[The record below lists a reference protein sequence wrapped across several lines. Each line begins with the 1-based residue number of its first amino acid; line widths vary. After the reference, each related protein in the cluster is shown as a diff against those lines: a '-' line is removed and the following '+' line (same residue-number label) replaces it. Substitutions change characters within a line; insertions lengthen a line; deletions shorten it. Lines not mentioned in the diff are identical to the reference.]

1 MVAVM
6 AKLTVMYWRDIPSQV
21 LAQQG
26 RERFAVQLSA
36 RFQEAIDSAAMFA
49 GKSEADAYMEH
60 WRKEVTECGEN
71 LQEEA
76 EKKAGE
82 LEAVFSDEQLRLLIK
97 NKGLAK

>member
-1 MVAVM
+1 M
-6 AKLTVMYWRDIPSQV
+6 AKLTVMYWHDIPSQV
-21 LAQQG
+21 LARQG

-60 WRKEVTECGEN
+60 WRKDISECSED
-71 LQEEA
+71 LQAEA

-82 LEAVFSDEQLRLLIK
+82 LEAVFTDEQLRQLIK
-97 NKGLAK
+97 SKGIKEG

>member
-1 MVAVM
+1 M
-6 AKLTVMYWRDIPSQV
+6 AKLTIMYWRDIPSQV

-26 RERFAVQLSA
+26 RERFAAQLSA

-60 WRKEVTECGEN
+60 WRKDISECGDD
-71 LQEEA
+71 LQAEA

-82 LEAVFSDEQLRLLIK
+82 LEAAFSDEQLRQLIK
-97 NKGLAK
+97 SKGISNS

>member
-1 MVAVM
+1 M

-60 WRKEVTECGEN
+60 WRKEVTECGDD
-71 LQEEA
+71 LQSETQ
-76 EKKAGE
+76 KKAIE
-82 LEAVFSDEQLRLLIK
+82 LEAAFNDEQLRLLIK
-97 NKGLAK
+97 SKGLAQ

>member
-1 MVAVM
+1 M

-36 RFQEAIDSAAMFA
+36 RFQEAIDSAAMYA

-60 WRKEVTECGEN
+60 WRKEVTECRED
-71 LQEEA
+71 LQSTA
-76 EKKAGE
+76 QEKAQE
-82 LEAVFSDEQLRLLIK
+82 LESAFSDEQLRALIK
-97 NKGLAK
+97 SKGVKEG

>member
-1 MVAVM
+1 M

-49 GKSEADAYMEH
+49 GKSEADAYTEH
-60 WRKEVTECGEN
+60 WRKETTDCGDD
-71 LQEEA
+71 LQNEVQ
-76 EKKAGE
+76 KKAGE
-82 LEAVFSDEQLRLLIK
+82 LESKFSDEQLRQLIK
-97 NKGLAK
+97 SKGLAQ

>member
-1 MVAVM
+1 M

-60 WRKEVTECGEN
+60 WRKDSSECGED
-71 LQEEA
+71 LQVQA
-76 EKKAGE
+76 EKKAEE
-82 LEAVFSDEQLRLLIK
+82 LEAAFTDEQLRQLIK
-97 NKGLAK
+97 SKGIKEG